1 MQIGLMKCQTIKFHK
16 FNLEI
21 KKLKKI
27 MKIVI
32 MLKYQVQNINQKL
45 YNANQT
51 KEIPNNPNCIKF
63 INVKEKKN

>member
-16 FNLEI
+16 FHLE
-21 KKLKKI
+21 KKNKTQKI
-27 MKIVI
+27 MKKNGI

-51 KEIPNNPNCIKF
+51 KEIPNNLN
-63 INVKEKKN
+63 

>member
-16 FNLEI
+16 FNLE
-21 KKLKKI
+21 KKNKTQKI
-27 MKIVI
+27 MKIGI

-51 KEIPNNPNCIKF
+51 KEIPNNPN
-63 INVKEKKN
+63 